1 MEMAVLVKDVM
12 SRPAITVEDDRSAK
26 YAGELMRK
34 NRKGFLVVVHGS
46 NPVGV
51 ISDSDLINKIVAK
64 GNDSNKFVVK
74 DLMNRPLITV
84 SPAEEI
90 TEAVKKMKKNN
101 IHRLPVVD
109 REKVVGVLSLTDIA
123 RSSPEMFYLLEYRQ
137 EMKKHPIEIKEKM
150 TAGICDSCDN
160 FSDHLKKTAN
170 NRWLCESCID
180 EEADEY

>member
-1 MEMAVLVKDVM
+1 VAVLVKDVM
-12 SRPAITVEDDRSAK
+12 SRPAITVGADKSAK
-26 YAGELMRK
+26 FAGELMRK

-46 NPVGV
+46 SPVGV

-64 GNDSNKFVVK
+64 GNDPSKFIVS
-74 DLMNRPLITV
+74 DLMNKPLITV
-84 SPAEEI
+84 SPGEDIA
-90 TEAVKKMKKNN
+90 EAVKKMKKNN

-109 REKVVGVLSLTDIA
+109 HEKVVGVLSLTDIA

-160 FSDHLKKTAN
+160 FSDHLKKTAGGK
-170 NRWLCESCID
+170 WLCESCID
-180 EEADEY
+180 EEEDEY